1 MKEDISLI
9 PNENNVYIYRV
20 DGGLLGN
27 KLELGEPVFLKVN
40 ISGENLYATIENN
53 YLVMIS
59 DKTKAKICYVITYS

>member
-1 MKEDISLI
+1 MHCLIQEDISLI
-9 PNENNVYIYRV
+9 PNENNVIYIERV

-53 YLVMIS
+53 YLVN
-59 DKTKAKICYVITYS
+59 DFR